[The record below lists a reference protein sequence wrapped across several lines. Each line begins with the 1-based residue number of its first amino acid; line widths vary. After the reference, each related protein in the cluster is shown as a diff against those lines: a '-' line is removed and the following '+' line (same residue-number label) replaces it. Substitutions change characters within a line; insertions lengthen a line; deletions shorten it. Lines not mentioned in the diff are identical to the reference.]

1 MNDAHLTQENIM
13 SMTEQ
18 SLGQLAR
25 KIPGATRVFHDYQ
38 LDFCCGGKQTL
49 GEAAQAAGLDAQAIE
64 ASLLSLQAQAQR
76 DGRDWGSA
84 CAADLIAHI
93 LARYH
98 EVHRQQLPELIRLA
112 RRVEQVHGDREDCP
126 LGLADHLCVM
136 QQELESHMQK
146 EEQILFPLLAR
157 ELGAMA
163 GGPITVMRMEHDE
176 HGQAL
181 QRLNALTNDITLPR
195 AACNTWRA
203 LYLGLRTLREDLME
217 HIHLENN
224 ILFDNAEQAA
234 PAHA

>member
-1 MNDAHLTQENIM
+1 M
-13 SMTEQ
+13 SMSEQ

-25 KIPGATRVFHDYQ
+25 QIPGATRVFHDFQ

-49 GEAAQAAGLDAQAIE
+49 GEAAQAAGLDAQAVE

-84 CAADLIAHI
+84 SAADLIAHI

-146 EEQILFPLLAR
+146 EEQVLFPLLAR
-157 ELGAMA
+157 ELGGMA

-181 QRLNALTNDITLPR
+181 QRLNELTNDITLPR

>member
-1 MNDAHLTQENIM
+1 M

-126 LGLADHLCVM
+126 LGLADHLGVM

>member
-1 MNDAHLTQENIM
+1 M

-38 LDFCCGGKQTL
+38 LDFCCGGKQSL

-64 ASLLSLQAQAQR
+64 ARLLLLQAQAQR
-76 DGRDWGSA
+76 DGRDWGTAS
-84 CAADLIAHI
+84 AADLIAHI

-126 LGLADHLCVM
+126 LGLADHLGVM

-146 EEQILFPLLAR
+146 EEQVLFPLLAR
-157 ELGAMA
+157 ELGNMA
-163 GGPITVMRMEHDE
+163 GGPISVMRMEHDE

-181 QRLNALTNDITLPR
+181 QQLNALTNDITLPR